1 MRADCKSAR
10 AIYSLTNN
18 LDVFD
23 DAVIFQLIGLQLFF
37 CLAIGKV
44 QDAIN
49 GFHNVFQSIAVSNE
63 LSRISVSYLDL
74 YFLLLVD
81 ATFFLALYPR
91 DD

>member
-1 MRADCKSAR
+1 MLATESMCQL
-10 AIYSLTNN
+10 IYSFTNN

-23 DAVIFQLIGLQLFF
+23 DAVLQFIGLQLFF
-37 CLAIGKV
+37 CLVICKV

-63 LSRISVSYLDL
+63 LSHISVSYLDL